1 MADQLVSML
10 FRGSLAVLISA
21 LSFHF
26 RADRGCVLAAGTMQR
41 DTQDTDALAL
51 TEQISEFKEAF
62 SLFDKGE

>member
-10 FRGSLAVLISA
+10 FRGSLAVLISD

-26 RADRGCVLAAGTMQR
+26 CADRGCVLAAGTTQG
-41 DTQDTDALAL
+41 DTQDTDALTL

-62 SLFDKGE
+62 SLFDKGK